1 MNTNVKAMASGTK
14 AKRKA
19 LFFRAIDYNSPTLV
33 FAPPK
38 MAEDHD
44 RVMKALTSSKTWGSF
59 RASIPASAFKEV
71 KRLLRER
78 GEYNAKEIR
87 ELIADDNPFDS
98 SAIPGLEDGEY
109 PSMIASIQQSIL
121 PKDLANK
128 YGKQWGDINCS
139 DIFRIDV
146 RHREAILADL
156 KGMGYDVIERDDLE
170 FF

>member
-1 MNTNVKAMASGTK
+1 V
-14 AKRKA
+14 
-19 LFFRAIDYNSPTLV
+19 LFFKAIDYNGRTLV
-33 FAPPK
+33 FAPPT
-38 MAEDHD
+38 MAEEHD
-44 RVMKALTSSKTWGSF
+44 KVMKALVASKTWGEF
-59 RASIPASAFKEV
+59 RACIPASAFKEV
-71 KRLLRER
+71 KQLLREC
-78 GEYNAKEIR
+78 EAYTAAEIR

-98 SAIPGLEDGEY
+98 ATLPGLENGEY

-121 PKDLANK
+121 PKDLADK
-128 YGKQWGDINCS
+128 YGKQWGNINCS